1 MRGRSQDG
9 HAVRRGARRDAYQG
23 HGSHAMSDLSAARR
37 FLAGHARLLDRR
49 RFELLFEGGDA
60 EPVLAALRA
69 YRNADGG
76 FGHGLEPDLRA
87 PESQPAAA
95 WHAFEVFADVAPVTA
110 PEAAELCD
118 YLDAVA
124 LPDGGLPFA
133 LPIEDPSGT
142 APFWAQADPQAFAL
156 QITAIVA
163 AHANRVAA
171 HDPAVAGHPW
181 LGRATS
187 CCLAAIDALEAAPE
201 AYVLAFSLQLLDAV
215 HDRVSVA
222 PGLLARLGESIP
234 RDGRLRVVG
243 GLPDETL
250 WPLDLAPE
258 PGRPVRT
265 LLDEAAVAADLE
277 RLAAEQKEDGGWSVD
292 FQSYSPA
299 AALEWRGYATVRA
312 LSVLRHNSM
321 DHASA

>member
-1 MRGRSQDG
+1 
-9 HAVRRGARRDAYQG
+9 
-23 HGSHAMSDLSAARR
+23 MSDQLTAARG
-37 FLAGHARLLDRR
+37 FMAGHARLLDRR

-87 PESQPAAA
+87 RESQPAAA

-110 PEAAELCD
+110 PEAVELCD

-142 APFWAQADPQAFAL
+142 APFWAQADPQAFSL
-156 QITAIVA
+156 QITAIVS

-181 LGRATS
+181 LARATS
-187 CCLAAIDALEAAPE
+187 CCLAAIDALETAPE

-222 PGLLARLGESIP
+222 PGLLARLGEYIP

-265 LLDEAAVAADLE
+265 LLDEAAIAADLD

-321 DHASA
+321 DGAPA